1 MPLFARLVCFRTQGH
16 ATTLLRADHPH
27 EAFPPPVASFLL
39 LLLSLVFYPLPA
51 KASSSQAPLS
61 LCGPKRR
68 TRAQPG
74 KHACTCTQHT
84 RAKELRQTTRQSTQH
99 ATRHAQYSERAH
111 CPRANAR
118 EHAANDQS
126 TGWTNVAI
134 GATHAE
140 KAASASEK
148 GVIPSLVRLGKP
160 ACRTTHREDGC
171 QPFRRVHK
179 DGCSSECAVTQFL
192 FFARSRLLCGVGIVT
207 RPLRRLRAA
216 YASSLRGSLTPLRS
230 RHASHRLRP

>member
-1 MPLFARLVCFRTQGH
+1 MRARDNPCRSLQGLCAFARKSMRQPSSARTTRTKPFRR
-16 ATTLLRADHPH
+16 LLRL
-27 EAFPPPVASFLL
+27 FSCFSCLSFTSALL
-39 LLLSLVFYPLPA
+39 A

-74 KHACTCTQHT
+74 KHACNCTRQA
-84 RAKELRQTTRQSTQH
+84 RAKEP
-99 ATRHAQYSERAH
+99 RHARRLTQCSERTH

-118 EHAANDQS
+118 EYAANDQS

-148 GVIPSLVRLGKP
+148 GVSPSLVRLGKP
-160 ACRTTHREDGC
+160 ACRTTHREDRC
-171 QPFRRVHK
+171 QPFRRVHRG
-179 DGCSSECAVTQFL
+179 GCSSECAVTKFL

-207 RPLRRLRAA
+207 RPLRRLRAVC
-216 YASSLRGSLTPLRS
+216 ASSLRGSVTPLRS
-230 RHASHRLRP
+230 HHASHRLRP